1 MNRRRHGYEPCEL
14 SNCSIP
20 RYFMV
25 FNVIPVPDTGFEPAT
40 SWSQTM
46 RSSQAEPI
54 RYMRQIHCR
63 NIAGDEPARKANVVI
78 IRCDLIG
85 QTTPP
90 GLEPGLS
97 AVTGLRNNQLSYR
110 AIFGLLL
117 KYAPQLHIRALFAPR
132 SKPSW
137 QGENRTHDV
146 SLWLI
151 YSQLPSPLGLPA
163 SVILTSF
170 LIC

>member
-1 MNRRRHGYEPCEL
+1 
-14 SNCSIP
+14 
-20 RYFMV
+20 MV
-25 FNVIPVPDTGFEPAT
+25 PNHALH
-40 SWSQTM
+40 
-46 RSSQAEPI
+46 QAEPI

-117 KYAPQLHIRALFAPR
+117 KYAPQLHTRALFAPR